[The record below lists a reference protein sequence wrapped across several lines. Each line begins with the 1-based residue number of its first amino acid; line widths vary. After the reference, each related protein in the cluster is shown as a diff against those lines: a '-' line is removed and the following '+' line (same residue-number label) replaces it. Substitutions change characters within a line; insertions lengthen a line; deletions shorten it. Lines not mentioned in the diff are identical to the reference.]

1 MGRVDMRAPENTL
14 DALDASTKFQKE
26 YKTRKEGVREAG
38 KKEAGKWV

>member
-26 YKTRKEGVREAG
+26 YKTRKEGGQGDR
-38 KKEAGKWV
+38 KEGSR

>member
-1 MGRVDMRAPENTL
+1 MGRVDMRAPENT
-14 DALDASTKFQKE
+14 LDASTKFQKE